1 MLQVWKKTG
10 DRRYF
15 DYVEAWADS
24 LVDDK
29 GEIHLYKKETY
40 NLDYINSGKV
50 LFDLY
55 NETKKEK
62 YKLAIENLI
71 DQLKKTTS
79 YNRWRFLA

>member
-40 NLDYINSGKV
+40 NLVISIPEKFC
-50 LFDLY
+50 LFV
-55 NETKKEK
+55 
-62 YKLAIENLI
+62 
-71 DQLKKTTS
+71 Q
-79 YNRWRFLA
+79 